1 MSQLHLNGVDT
12 PIDPSLQTW
21 RELLLDLEC
30 KRLSKDHVI
39 SSVRFDGDEVT
50 HFRGDGTLDLRLES
64 IEQIRVEVIATKQ
77 MLQDAVREAEGYL
90 LNLEASLVDVAE
102 AFRNGQAEQAN
113 LKLQH
118 IFAGI
123 KMQIALV
130 RGIELSLPP
139 VGQSGTSRV
148 EETLGQMGPTLQELI
163 VAQTQQDWTLVA
175 DILEYELVAHL
186 GSFEGVLSRF
196 KPDLDLG

>member
-1 MSQLHLNGVDT
+1 MSQLQLNGVDT

-21 RELLLDLEC
+21 RELLIELESR
-30 KRLSKDHVI
+30 RLSQDHVI

-50 HFRGDGTLDLRLES
+50 HFRVDGVLDLRLES
-64 IEQIRVEVIATKQ
+64 IEQIRVEAIATKA

-90 LNLEASLVDVAE
+90 LSLEASLVDVAE
-102 AFRNGQAEQAN
+102 AFRNGQTEQAN

-118 IFAGI
+118 IFAGV

-130 RGIELSLPP
+130 RGIELSLSP
-139 VGQSGTSRV
+139 VAQNGASRV
-148 EETLGQMGPTLQELI
+148 EETLDQMGPTLQELI

-175 DILEYELVAHL
+175 DILEYELVAQL
-186 GSFEGVLSRF
+186 GSFEGVLSGF